1 MNGMRRKYEN
11 VRNAKRKCEK
21 CEKCESVKNVKINKY
36 ENIMNDCILYKAAC
50 G

>member
-1 MNGMRRKYEN
+1 MRRKYEN
-11 VRNAKRKCEK
+11 MRNAKRK